1 MFDNVSLGREAARV
15 IRRKKR
21 KARKAATRF
30 PHVEKRAEEI
40 AKDTTY
46 ETPLDRD
53 ATMCQYL
60 LAKRLVRCILEYN
73 CLTDRKDIRDIAEVI
88 LKRLTLPDERIDAQN
103 GDRTTQQLRLLAD
116 VVACWIADVLVEV
129 AKTREE
135 ALKKYCEKRRMK
147 RTDVDDDVDDE
158 TDVDSKQIALEIK
171 QKLQQDNAEEES
183 ERPIEKEEDEQF
195 RETEEI
201 EVRAETI

>member
-1 MFDNVSLGREAARV
+1 M
-15 IRRKKR
+15 
-21 KARKAATRF
+21 RF

-46 ETPLDRD
+46 ETPLDKD

-73 CLTDRKDIRDIAEVI
+73 CQTDRKDIRDIAEVI
-88 LKRLTLPDERIDAQN
+88 LKRLTLPNEPIDVQN

-116 VVACWIADVLVEV
+116 VVACWIADILVEV

-147 RTDVDDDVDDE
+147 MMDVDDYVDVDE
-158 TDVDSKQIALEIK
+158 TDVDSRQIPLEIK
-171 QKLQQDNAEEES
+171 QEIQQDNAEEES
-183 ERPIEKEEDEQF
+183 EKPMEEDEKF

-201 EVRAETI
+201 EVGLETI